1 MLIRNPNPSDYNAII
16 SVVDHWWNGRKMSN
30 MLPKLFFEH
39 FKQTSFL
46 LEKEGEIIGFLIG
59 FLSQT
64 HSQEAYIH
72 FVGIHPDFRGQG
84 LGKSLYQKF
93 FEVIHGYDRQTV
105 KCVTSPL
112 NKNSIEFHLSLGFEI
127 QQGNSTYDQISY
139 FPNYDGEGEDRVL
152 FIRHL
157 QK

>member
-1 MLIRNPNPSDYNAII
+1 MIIRHLNPSDYNAII
-16 SVVDHWWNGRKMSN
+16 SVVDHWWYGRKMSK

-39 FKQTSFL
+39 FRKTSL
-46 LEKEGEIIGFLIG
+46 ILEKEEEIIGFLIG

-64 HSQEAYIH
+64 HLQEAYIH

-127 QQGNSTYDQISY
+127 QQGNSKYDQISY

-152 FIRHL
+152 FTKHL